1 MSERPASAR
10 AGLCAGCAH
19 ASVQR
24 NARGSEFW
32 RCRRAEQDTSLRRY
46 PPLPVRACHA
56 FEAGEPE
63 VRAHGTN

>member
-1 MSERPASAR
+1 VGADGDRADLR
-10 AGLCAGCAH
+10 AGLCARCAH

-32 RCRRAEQDTSLRRY
+32 RCRKADEDASLKRY

-56 FEAGEPE
+56 FAPGTPE
-63 VRAHGTN
+63 QRVN